1 MVIGVDT
8 HKHVYVAVAHD
19 AVGGC
24 LEARSLAAD
33 RSGYDQLLDWALAFS
48 AKQLTFAIGAPI
60 RTARAR
66 QVPHPRRR
74 ERFSRRPVRT
84 SERGGG
90 RPLTAPW
97 RCCARSRLPRT
108 PRSTPHRR
116 GDQHESRARD
126 GATRAARGAVAAE
139 AHQPLHRTSPRRRQG
154 RPYRGPRTVGQ
165 PRRGDPLPHNPFC
178 RGACAGPP
186 APGELWIGEPD
197 SPAIGR
203 LWICT

>member
-8 HKHVYVAVAHD
+8 HKHVHVAVALD
-19 AVGGC
+19 AIGGC

-48 AKQLTFAIGAPI
+48 AKQLTFAIGALI

-66 QVPHPRRR
+66 QVRHPRRR
-74 ERFSRRPVRT
+74 ERCPGRPVRT
-84 SERGGG
+84 SERGAG
-90 RPLTAPW
+90 RPLTALW

-116 GDQHESRARD
+116 GDQHQSRARD
-126 GATRAARGAVAAE
+126 GATRAARGAVAAIEDE

-154 RPYRGPRTVGQ
+154 RARRGPRPTTASVIREPWSTSSWRSAAPQPILPRGVFRPARTRRAVG
-165 PRRGDPLPHNPFC
+165 RR
-178 RGACAGPP
+178 
-186 APGELWIGEPD
+186 
-197 SPAIGR
+197 
-203 LWICT
+203 T